1 MKKIKAMMLSKKD
14 EGAKEIVIELGLII
28 LVIAL
33 LVIFR
38 TQISG
43 LMTRFMNAANETI
56 NNQLLK
62 TTT

>member
-1 MKKIKAMMLSKKD
+1 MQKIKNLMLGKKD

-28 LVIAL
+28 LIIAL

-43 LMTRFMNAANETI
+43 LMTKFMDAANETI

-62 TTT
+62 TT

>member
-1 MKKIKAMMLSKKD
+1 MQKIKNLMLGKKD

-43 LMTRFMNAANETI
+43 LMTKFMDAANETI

-62 TTT
+62 TT

>member
-1 MKKIKAMMLSKKD
+1 MKRFKEMMLGKKD

-38 TQISG
+38 TQITG
-43 LMTRFMNAANETI
+43 LMTKFMDAANNTI

-62 TTT
+62 FS